1 MGAVARRAGVAI
13 KTMYRLVQTKADLF
27 KGVVPTELDGSSW
40 RLILRHSMR
49 SSRPQGVEAD
59 RLRHADA
66 R

>member
-40 RLILRHSMR
+40 RSILRHSMR